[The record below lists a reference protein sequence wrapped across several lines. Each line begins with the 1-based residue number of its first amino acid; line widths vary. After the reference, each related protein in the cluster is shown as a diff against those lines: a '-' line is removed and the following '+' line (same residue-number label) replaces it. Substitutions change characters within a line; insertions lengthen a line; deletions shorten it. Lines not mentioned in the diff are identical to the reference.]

1 MLSVATCRLAN
12 SPLLSQFKH
21 KHRHTCAEGR
31 VRTRA
36 PVLSL
41 FELKGRCE
49 AAEAA
54 EVQDAWYVLNS
65 LFLAEVS
72 LSWCCYILVWRGL
85 SHTSQNKTRNTVT
98 LNINPAISWSL
109 IMLLQCKHENMRT
122 LWYKR
127 IGIFLSFC
135 AWWFSLWYEDIIS
148 VVYHCVVYVTLKDMP
163 WTM

>member
-1 MLSVATCRLAN
+1 MATCRLAN

-21 KHRHTCAEGR
+21 KHRNTRAEGR

-109 IMLLQCKHENMRT
+109 IMLLQCKHEDT
-122 LWYKR
+122 LIQKDWNLSELLCLV
-127 IGIFLSFC
+127 IFFVIRRYNIRCIPLC
-135 AWWFSLWYEDIIS
+135 GL
-148 VVYHCVVYVTLKDMP
+148 CNT
-163 WTM
+163 